1 MKKESDA
8 TSNAR
13 FTMGKKPHKIRIK
26 ARGHVDGRCEG
37 KNAWDYV
44 MRTLIH
50 RILDINV
57 VKWESHELKSLYKM
71 WATLDKEFQYME
83 NELFIVGFKNVV
95 QKWFKI

>member
-13 FTMGKKPHKIRIK
+13 FTMGKKPHKICIK

-57 VKWESHELKSLYKM
+57 VKWES
-71 WATLDKEFQYME
+71 
-83 NELFIVGFKNVV
+83 
-95 QKWFKI
+95 

>member
-37 KNAWDYV
+37 KNAWDIWKMNCLLWV
-44 MRTLIH
+44 SKMLSR
-50 RILDINV
+50 NG
-57 VKWESHELKSLYKM
+57 LKYK
-71 WATLDKEFQYME
+71 E
-83 NELFIVGFKNVV
+83 VS
-95 QKWFKI
+95 